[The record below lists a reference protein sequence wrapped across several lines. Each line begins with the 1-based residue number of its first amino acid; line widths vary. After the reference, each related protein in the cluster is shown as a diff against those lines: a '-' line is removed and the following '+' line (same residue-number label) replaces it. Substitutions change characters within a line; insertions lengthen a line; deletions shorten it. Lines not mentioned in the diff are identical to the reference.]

1 MFAFYDDYLPVS
13 INNHV
18 FILWDGMG
26 WMMDEDLYFS
36 LPQTQRGS
44 KISVYIVLF
53 YLFIYKTLKMFLNRF
68 ATSW

>member
-1 MFAFYDDYLPVS
+1 MG
-13 INNHV
+13 
-18 FILWDGMG
+18 WDGMG